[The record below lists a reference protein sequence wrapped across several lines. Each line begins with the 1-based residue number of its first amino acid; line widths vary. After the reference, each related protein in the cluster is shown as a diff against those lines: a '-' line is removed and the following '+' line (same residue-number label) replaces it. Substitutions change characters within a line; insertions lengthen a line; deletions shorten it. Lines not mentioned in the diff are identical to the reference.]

1 MGGDSLSR
9 IRTHPDRRN
18 TSDRGVL
25 LLAGVS
31 NATTGGAG
39 SNDLTQK
46 VTSLYPEKRKT
57 KINE

>member
-1 MGGDSLSR
+1 VGGNSLSR

-39 SNDLTQK
+39 SNDLTQR
-46 VTSLYPEKRKT
+46 SPLYILKSEKRK
-57 KINE
+57 